1 MSEQAPAK
9 PVHPIEA
16 LRQAL
21 TEAYGQS
28 DRLGLLRI
36 LAGHHPSDTAE
47 ALFGTDPSLLIE
59 VFRSLL
65 LTDAVLCADILVELD
80 PAQISQLYPN
90 LTPKEWAWIFKELSD
105 DDAVFILDYFPD
117 GARDHLVARMPAEDK
132 VEVLELM
139 TYPEGTAGRIM
150 TSEFVALEKGA
161 TVEQAIAAVRNRREF
176 DQTNLF
182 FVYVLDQGKLIGHVS
197 LRQLLLNSPKIKLQD
212 IMRTDTPHVLVDT
225 DQEEVADLVSRYDKV
240 VVPVVDHQDRL
251 LGIITVDDV
260 IDIINE
266 ESEEDLYKAIGSS
279 DEELVV
285 KDRVRKIVQL
295 RLPWIMASFFGSLMV
310 VFLLK
315 FTEGG
320 VLGANAAFFFVFVP
334 MICAMGGNVGVQSST
349 IMARNLSLSYVD
361 WQEARR
367 ATLRELKVGVSL
379 GMICGTLIGMV
390 AWFWGG
396 PVMLIIIL
404 LAMVCTMGVAA
415 TTGTLIPVALKK
427 FGIDPAIATGPF
439 VTSFNDLVA
448 NCVYFSIIFIFRF
461 QLGIV

>member
-1 MSEQAPAK
+1 MVNERTRLLTATIQKLLHRGAMSNIQRILDKTHSADIAS
-9 PVHPIEA
+9 V
-16 LRQAL
+16 LQNFSDL
-21 TEAYGQS
+21 EAY
-28 DRLGLLRI
+28 
-36 LAGHHPSDTAE
+36 E
-47 ALFGTDPSLLIE
+47 
-59 VFRSLL
+59 
-65 LTDAVLCADILVELD
+65 
-80 PAQISQLYPN
+80 
-90 LTPKEWAWIFKELSD
+90 IFKLEPDAATRAEILSYLDNEFQKKMLERSSTEETTQLVNLMDSD
-105 DDAVFILDYFPD
+105 DAADLLANLPEAETQSILDS
-117 GARDHLVARMPAEDK
+117 LEVEDSS
-132 VEVLELM
+132 EVVDLM
-139 TYPEGTAGRIM
+139 TYPEDSAGGIM
-150 TSEFVALEKGA
+150 SSDYTEFTEET
-161 TVEQAIAAVRNRREF
+161 TVEQVIQALQSDELENKITF
-176 DQTNLF
+176 YI
-182 FVYVLDQGKLIGHVS
+182 YVLNSTGHLVGVVS
-197 LRQLLLNSPKIKLQD
+197 LKQLLLSKKSATLKQLMHPSVISVK
-212 IMRTDTPHVLVDT
+212 VDT
-225 DQEEVADLVSRYDKV
+225 DQEEVAQTVERYDFLSI
-240 VVPVVDHQDRL
+240 PVVDENNKL
-251 LGIITVDDV
+251 VGVITVDDV